1 MAASKW
7 LDPWA
12 LVNWTNLTLNV
23 IPDHTWPSLT
33 GASNERNSFINRT
46 HDSGYT
52 TLKTFPPLSAN
63 KDLGRL
69 DGTSPTNMARIRQAM
84 NDNTSDV
91 TLVETDDLNSGTTR
105 SLPFRPNALNLS
117 ELLIDGLGFASG
129 VLLLDTESDD
139 GNQNCLSRRAHDSQ
153 FYECLNYP
161 EYYGITFDSASPWVT
176 LIEVYEVP
184 ASASGDNRGTRIKI
198 AINYQH
204 TATTFTSATAKIGYE
219 SDTMTDVYVA
229 NDLNESAPFST
240 MAEVRDYAI
249 TIMGNHQ
256 TYVTMDEADTSID
269 YSDSA
274 TSAALNSQFD
284 DVAGT
289 IVKQLDLFYFSYRI
303 TIEDALR
310 PTSPD
315 KFSYPI
321 WKNGFYDWFNDD
333 FGTGFTDLEL
343 FFEEF
348 TKDGSGRIILDIPGI
363 DYTSPILATADGEDF
378 DNSISV
384 RSYST
389 LDSTNQGCYL
399 APNQTDG
406 TAFEYYS

>member
-46 HDSGYT
+46 HNSGYT

-69 DGTSPTNMARIRQAM
+69 DGSSPTNMARIRQSM
-84 NDNTSDV
+84 NDNTADI
-91 TLVETDDLNSGTTR
+91 TLIETDDLNSGTTR
-105 SLPFRPNALNLS
+105 VLSFRPNALNLS

-129 VLLLDTESDD
+129 TLILDTESDD

-161 EYYGITFDSASPWVT
+161 EYYGISLDSDSPWIS

-184 ASASGDNRGTRIKI
+184 ASASGNNRVTPIVI
-198 AINYQH
+198 DINYQH
-204 TATTFTSATAKIGYE
+204 TATTFTSCTAKIGYLG
-219 SDTMTDVYVA
+219 DTLTDVYVA
-229 NDLNESAPFST
+229 NDLNETAPFST
-240 MAEVRDYAI
+240 KAEVRDYAI

-256 TYVTMDEADTSID
+256 TYVTYNEAQTKIPINTPG
-269 YSDSA
+269 A
-274 TSAALNSQFD
+274 FLNSSYTESG
-284 DVAGT
+284 GT
-289 IVKQLDLFYFSYRI
+289 TFKLLQLGYSSYRI
-303 TIEDALR
+303 TVEDAFR

-321 WKNGFYDWFNDD
+321 WKNGFYDWDGDD

-343 FFEEF
+343 FFNEF
-348 TKDGSGRIILDIPGI
+348 TKDGSGRITLDVPGV
-363 DYTSPILATADGEDF
+363 DYTSPTLATADGEDF
-378 DNSISV
+378 DNFINV
-384 RSYST
+384 KVYST
-389 LDSTNQGCYL
+389 LDSSSSGCYL

-406 TAFEYYS
+406 TGFEYYS